1 MFLHNPAIPAINART
16 DATFKI
22 TNITLYVL
30 VVTVLIQNDTKLLEL
45 KAGFERTIIRNKYKM
60 EMFNQTKK
68 QLNLNKAGFFESS
81 FFWRIGGGRGGGSQF
96 DPPLIFQEELI

>member
-1 MFLHNPAIPAINART
+1 M
-16 DATFKI
+16 
-22 TNITLYVL
+22 YVL

-81 FFWRIGGGRGGGSQF
+81 FFWRMGGGGGWGWGVGGQF